1 MRFVIVTG
9 MSGAGKSTA
18 LNYLE
23 DAEYF
28 CVDNLPVP
36 LLMPFAQVALD
47 GSFSEINKIALGVD
61 IRSGLNEEA
70 LSQAFQDLQDVG
82 IRFEILFLDEVLLK
96 RYKETRRTHPLAGPN
111 GRIET
116 GIRKEREKLAFLKE
130 RADYI
135 LDSSQL
141 FTRELKKELVRIFVE
156 GQSYKNLY
164 ISVMSFGFKYGI
176 PQDADLVIDVRFLP
190 NPYYDPWLRV
200 LTGNDQQI
208 IDFVMNHEE
217 SRIFLQKFTDLI
229 RFLIP
234 NYIAEGKNQ
243 LVIAIGCTGG
253 RHRSVVLA
261 NAVYDKLAEDS
272 SYGIRLEHRD
282 IGKDLMRKTQQYES
296 PKA

>member
-1 MRFVIVTG
+1 MEKANSITE
-9 MSGAGKSTA
+9 MATK
-18 LNYLE
+18 
-23 DAEYF
+23 AE
-28 CVDNLPVP
+28 PMKP
-36 LLMPFAQVALD
+36 KRM
-47 GSFSEINKIALGVD
+47 
-61 IRSGLNEEA
+61 
-70 LSQAFQDLQDVG
+70 
-82 IRFEILFLDEVLLK
+82 LK
-96 RYKETRRTHPLAGPN
+96 AVETRFALVSAMPLYSASVAPVFSAV
-111 GRIET
+111 EPW
-116 GIRKEREKLAFLKE
+116 A
-130 RADYI
+130 
-135 LDSSQL
+135 SSQL